1 MPVQGWRAPP
11 TAAVMVPDPTTLD
24 VERNGRDG
32 SPLGQVRAWGGR
44 GLAGMLKSLR
54 DPTSPLM
61 ISQFL
66 TAGVAFVANIMASRA
81 LAPSGRGE
89 LALLLQIGY
98 LSSLV
103 MMLGTDRSVLAV
115 YPGAPPRTVTRA
127 FLRLLL
133 WPTVIGL
140 LVAVALAVL
149 PLPGLGSWQLR
160 LSTAAV
166 FAVVN
171 SLIRAARSVAIA
183 TGQMRAFI
191 HCTIIEQV
199 LLLTLVTGLWINDVR
214 SSAVWVLA
222 YALANIIPTGGYLL
236 LWARSTLPGTAPEP
250 PAPDHRRR
258 AARSEGIL
266 LFPAAVATSGMLR
279 LDRLLLP
286 AMASTAALGVY
297 AGIGTMT
304 EVLTWPL
311 FALADARL
319 GRWRQAHDDGRLRL
333 RPPLL
338 ATLGYSVL
346 AGAFFTVVIREFAV
360 PLLGPAYVAADDLVA
375 PLVLASMVYGLS
387 QILVT
392 MLTARRRN
400 GLASVCETTGFAV
413 SVIAYLVLI
422 PRYGALGAAYA
433 SLIGYGSSLAVAAV
447 ALVLAP
453 GGKPAPE
460 RAGVT

>member
-1 MPVQGWRAPP
+1 
-11 TAAVMVPDPTTLD
+11 VPDADRAGSEASP
-24 VERNGRDG
+24 VGRLR
-32 SPLGQVRAWGGR
+32 PLAARGVAGVRTG
-44 GLAGMLKSLR
+44 LR
-54 DPTSPLM
+54 DPTSPLV
-61 ISQFL
+61 ISQLL
-66 TAGVAFVANIMASRA
+66 TAGVAFLANILASRA

-98 LSSLV
+98 LGSLA

-115 YPGAPPRTVTRA
+115 YPGAPPRVVTRA

-133 WPTVIGL
+133 WPTVLGL
-140 LVAVALAVL
+140 LAAVALAML

-160 LSTAAV
+160 LGAASV

-171 SLIRAARSVAIA
+171 SLVRAARSVAIA
-183 TGQMRAFI
+183 TGQMRAFL
-191 HCTIIEQV
+191 HCTVVNQV
-199 LLLTLVTGLWINDVR
+199 LLVTLVTWLWVADNN
-214 SSAVWVLA
+214 SSAVWVFA
-222 YALANIIPTGGYLL
+222 YALSDIIPTGAYLFF
-236 LWARSTLPGTAPEP
+236 WARSTMAGRTPEP
-250 PAPDHRRR
+250 HIPDRRR
-258 AARSEGIL
+258 QAARREGIL

-311 FALADARL
+311 LAFADARL
-319 GRWRQAHDDGRLRL
+319 GRWRQANDEGRLRI

-338 ATLGYSVL
+338 ATIGYSVG
-346 AGAFFTVVIREFAV
+346 AGAFFTVAIRELAV

-387 QILVT
+387 QIMVA

-400 GLASVCETTGFAV
+400 ANASIAETTGFVV
-413 SVIAYLVLI
+413 SVLAYLLLI
-422 PRYGALGAAYA
+422 PPYGALGAAYA
-433 SLIGYGSSLAVAAV
+433 SLIGYGSSFVTAGV
-447 ALVLAP
+447 ALIVV
-453 GGKPAPE
+453 PARRPTPE
-460 RAGVT
+460 VAGVR